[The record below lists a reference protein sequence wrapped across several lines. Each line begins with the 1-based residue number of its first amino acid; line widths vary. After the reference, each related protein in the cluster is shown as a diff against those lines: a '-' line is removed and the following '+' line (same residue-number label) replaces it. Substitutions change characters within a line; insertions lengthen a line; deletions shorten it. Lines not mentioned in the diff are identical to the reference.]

1 MKNLILVK
9 IVALFTVVML
19 SQLVSATGA
28 KAATCSRD
36 GDEIKD
42 SNFSL
47 GGDCTVTPDAAMFPI
62 YKLGL
67 CEEVPTLDNYLSDCK
82 FLVEYST
89 PKEVEVSK
97 DTTIQLNDN
106 ITITEGTYKAAVL
119 VVGNTIGLKHVD
131 IFESDQNGNEPDG
144 DEFNVSQGKYCSTRT
159 YTGNQ
164 DMFDSADNGVGVE
177 VATLESFLDCAAEP
191 LPAGWYKED
200 KGAYF
205 STTLCDDST
214 GAIVAP
220 AALTTENSSVGKVQ
234 ICATAN
240 DGTTPAQPG
249 VKQVAVQTLP
259 APVTISANT
268 TSIDVGFELTDML
281 LIEKHSASGTLG
293 GPISPFTF
301 TNAFVE
307 SIGLKITTR

>member
-28 KAATCSRD
+28 KAATCSRV

-42 SNFSL
+42 SNFSD

-131 IFESDQNGNEPDG
+131 IFQSNQNGNEPDG

-164 DMFDSADNGVGVE
+164 DMFDSEDNAGVKVE
-177 VATLESFLDCAAEP
+177 TLESFLDCAAEP

-214 GAIVAP
+214 GSIVAP

-281 LIEKHSASGTLG
+281 LIEKHIASGTLG
-293 GPISPFTF
+293 GPISSFTF

-307 SIGLKITTR
+307 SIGLKITTK